1 MNWIVFLNGCLLIAA
16 LTTDSFVVSFSYG
29 AQNVKMSIHMILIM
43 NLVMSLL
50 LAGGIWTGRA
60 MESFFPRAFA
70 LAAGALV
77 LLAMGGYRMIKFFLG
92 GEGEEKQKVK
102 ELDYFQGILLA
113 VILSLDGMAAGI
125 GTGLV
130 QAEESFLI
138 PGAFLGGVL
147 MMAAG
152 WKAGNHFQHIFQKDI
167 SWVSGICLVILGV
180 GTLCKL

>member
-1 MNWIVFLNGCLLIAA
+1 M
-16 LTTDSFVVSFSYG
+16 
-29 AQNVKMSIHMILIM
+29 
-43 NLVMSLL
+43 
-50 LAGGIWTGRA
+50 
-60 MESFFPRAFA
+60 
-70 LAAGALV
+70 
-77 LLAMGGYRMIKFFLG
+77 
-92 GEGEEKQKVK
+92 
-102 ELDYFQGILLA
+102 
-113 VILSLDGMAAGI
+113 ILSLDGMAAGI